1 MSGDLAKGDLAGDF
15 AKGGLAGEAKGKG
28 KKGKGGGKPVAHR
41 DIYARLSYLYQ
52 TAQHLSQQSDLEPL
66 GRMYAH
72 NMKAIAKKSVLR
84 VYVFLGLFSGCLRF
98 G

>member
-1 MSGDLAKGDLAGDF
+1 MSGDPAGDLAKDNLAKAETDGK
-15 AKGGLAGEAKGKG
+15 AKV
-28 KKGKGGGKPVAHR
+28 KKGKGGGSNKPVAHR

-52 TAQHLSQQSDLEPL
+52 TAQHLSQHSDLEPL

-84 VYVFLGLFSGCLRF
+84 VYVFLYGLLLVVVLG
-98 G
+98 